1 MIRSV
6 KTMNAAKKTAYTQ
19 TNAIVEVK
27 GAAAGTGDNA
37 SAVRIIP
44 LMTNGWRPIS
54 AVYHPASV
62 ATTPDGVIT
71 TSARRNQRVE
81 WSRPCQRSH
90 SEMTA
95 IVNITIP
102 STSIV
107 LKL

>member
-19 TNAIVEVK
+19 TNAIVELKSV
-27 GAAAGTGDNA
+27 AAGTGDNA

-62 ATTPDGVIT
+62 ATTPEGVIT

-81 WSRPCQRSH
+81 WSRPCRRSH

-95 IVNITIP
+95 IVNIKI
-102 STSIV
+102 TSRRVV
-107 LKL
+107 LQL